1 MKLLIDIP
9 PEFESH
15 FQDDKFEDSLW
26 RLQSDAHL
34 MAGRYE
40 RELTVML
47 VEAFAKAI
55 PAQDTAHQENPSLK
69 TAYWVWDPDGMDWN
83 IGAWRCGE
91 CRAMSSAWWNTDHH
105 NPMRCSGSKY
115 CGNCGAK
122 MEGALNAQ
130 RR

>member
-15 FQDDKFEDSLW
+15 FQSDKFEDSLW

-55 PAQDTAHQENPSLK
+55 PAHDIVDAVEVIRCRDCDYFKDRVCDRWADGTLMC
-69 TAYWVWDPDGMDWN
+69 PDDY
-83 IGAWRCGE
+83 CS
-91 CRAMSSAWWNTDHH
+91 RALRAEEE
-105 NPMRCSGSKY
+105 R
-115 CGNCGAK
+115 
-122 MEGALNAQ
+122 
-130 RR
+130 